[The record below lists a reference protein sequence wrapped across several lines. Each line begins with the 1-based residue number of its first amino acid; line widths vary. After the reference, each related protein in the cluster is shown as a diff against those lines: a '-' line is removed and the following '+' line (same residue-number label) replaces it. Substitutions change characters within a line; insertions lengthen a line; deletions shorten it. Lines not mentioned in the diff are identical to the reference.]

1 MDITLT
7 CTMGIS
13 LYPDDGDDAGAV
25 TRNALTAMTE
35 ARKRSEPFMIFD
47 AELHEAANK
56 QLRLQGELLNA
67 FRGSELFL
75 EYQPMVTRVGRIVGA
90 EALVRWSHPSL
101 GVLMPMEFIPLATRS
116 GQIDKI
122 GRWVV
127 FNACEQAK
135 RWMDVRDMFVSIN
148 LSASEFRGPH
158 LVDNLTTAMKR
169 AGDLPPDR
177 IRLEITE
184 TESMVDP
191 EATINRME
199 DLRKI
204 GLEVFID
211 DFGTGHSSLSYLKE
225 LPATTLK
232 IDKSFIQHVDNQEE
246 ERQFI
251 RSLVEI
257 IKVRRKMVIVEGVSS
272 PAQAGLTRSLPCDMM
287 QGYLFSPPV
296 PAPDFEKLLAQD
308 GDTIRMQ
315 VL

>member
-1 MDITLT
+1 
-7 CTMGIS
+7 
-13 LYPDDGDDAGAV
+13 
-25 TRNALTAMTE
+25 
-35 ARKRSEPFMIFD
+35 
-47 AELHEAANK
+47 
-56 QLRLQGELLNA
+56 
-67 FRGSELFL
+67 
-75 EYQPMVTRVGRIVGA
+75 
-90 EALVRWSHPSL
+90 
-101 GVLMPMEFIPLATRS
+101 
-116 GQIDKI
+116 
-122 GRWVV
+122 
-127 FNACEQAK
+127 
-135 RWMDVRDMFVSIN
+135 
-148 LSASEFRGPH
+148 
-158 LVDNLTTAMKR
+158 
-169 AGDLPPDR
+169 
-177 IRLEITE
+177 
-184 TESMVDP
+184 MVDP

-296 PAPDFEKLLAQD
+296 PAPEFEKLLAQD
-308 GDTIRMQ
+308 GDAIRMQ